1 MKHNTQC
8 CCLIH
13 CPVGSVQRLHH
24 VTWPRSS
31 FKCWW
36 ANKFRIIILFFF
48 NSKLRMGLVSIWVKL
63 KFNPCFTP
71 AYQQLPYTKSQIVC
85 AVVAVHVARTTHRGR
100 RLIMV
105 PGYWALVLLNF
116 RYFRYF
122 ELFRDLSVY
131 KKATQWNNIWIM
143 TNWWL

>member
-1 MKHNTQC
+1 MPGWICSK
-8 CCLIH
+8 
-13 CPVGSVQRLHH
+13 
-24 VTWPRSS
+24 VTSYVMWPRSS

-36 ANKFRIIILFFF
+36 ANKFRIIIFFL
-48 NSKLRMGLVSIWVKL
+48 NSKLRMGLVLIWVKL
-63 KFNPCFTP
+63 KFNPCLTP

-131 KKATQWNNIWIM
+131 KKATQWNNIFIKVLKYLLKV
-143 TNWWL
+143 T